1 MNLQKMTLQ
10 ELGQRLYGRRVQFIL
25 KNGKKKTIFVQDI
38 LNEDDD
44 EPELTFLGGSV
55 ENEIKISEVVEAVV
69 DEKKWKRGN

>member
-1 MNLQKMTLQ
+1 M
-10 ELGQRLYGRRVQFIL
+10 

-55 ENEIKISEVVEAVV
+55 ENEIKISEVVKALV
-69 DEKKWKRGN
+69 DEKK

>member
-1 MNLQKMTLQ
+1 
-10 ELGQRLYGRRVQFIL
+10 L

-69 DEKKWKRGN
+69 DEKK

>member
-1 MNLQKMTLQ
+1 MDLQKMTLQ
-10 ELGQRLYGRRVQFIL
+10 ELVQRLYGRRVPFTL

-44 EPELTFLGGSV
+44 ESELTFLGGSV

-69 DEKKWKRGN
+69 DEKK

>member
-1 MNLQKMTLQ
+1 M
-10 ELGQRLYGRRVQFIL
+10 

-44 EPELTFLGGSV
+44 DESELTFLGGSV

-69 DEKKWKRGN
+69 DEKK